1 LLIRGVLIALSGF
14 LFIFAP
20 GVPMGL
26 LRRFGRGFPRELL
39 YWGMGIWM
47 VALIPT
53 YFLQSLVRQAVQGGG
68 SIITAF
74 QAEPA
79 TYALSLVNA
88 VLAALL
94 LVVGMAV
101 YLRRKK
107 LSEAERDEGGLT
119 MGFGVGLI
127 AQVFTGLS
135 LVGAGFRL
143 AYGDTADPGLQQLAN
158 SPVLDLLVGLLAMV
172 LFRVALLT
180 VSGVVGILIARS
192 VGGSRRFFWLAAGI
206 YAGFSWLIVAAQ
218 LAIGGENPGAILAGQ
233 ASLLTSAV
241 TVVYYLAAIALAY
254 AWLQRTLTDDT
265 LATAPSAR
273 PSRRGRKQT

>member
-1 LLIRGVLIALSGF
+1 MLIRGVLIALSGF

-74 QAEPA
+74 RAEPA

-107 LSEAERDEGGLT
+107 LPEAERDEGGLT

-143 AYGDTADPGLQQLAN
+143 AYGDTADPGLRQLAN
-158 SPVLDLLVGLLAMV
+158 SPMLDLLVGLLAMV

-265 LATAPSAR
+265 PATAPSAR